1 MKAKI
6 IEILTEIRSEFDFNE
21 DVNFFQ
27 NGMLDSFDIVTLVT
41 ALDEEFKISID
52 GSDII
57 PDNFSTVNT
66 IEALLSKYGVK

>member
-6 IEILTEIRSEFDFNE
+6 IEILTDIRSEFDFNE

-41 ALDEEFKISID
+41 ALDEEYKISID
-52 GSDII
+52 GKDII
-57 PDNFSTVNT
+57 PDNFSSLNA
-66 IEALLSKYGVK
+66 IESLLSKYGAK